1 MKRLEDV
8 IQDSTAL
15 KAHLVGQLKS
25 LSNAVPELV
34 NFGISLAQQLATVL
48 SFAKQTAMSTVAKD
62 LHLVGE
68 AVSKAIAQL
77 AGECSKLLPI
87 ALEPENVI
95 KIRQSP
101 ARHPGLSVSENE
113 YGLTAQLSLA
123 GTPCNAFG
131 TNITDLTIEVTHQSQ
146 TT

>member
-1 MKRLEDV
+1 
-8 IQDSTAL
+8 
-15 KAHLVGQLKS
+15 
-25 LSNAVPELV
+25 
-34 NFGISLAQQLATVL
+34 
-48 SFAKQTAMSTVAKD
+48 MSTVAKD

-87 ALEPENVI
+87 ALEPEN
-95 KIRQSP
+95 SP

-123 GTPCNAFG
+123 GTPCNAFS